1 MSLVVFPQYIFQSV
15 AEPSSHPRNE
25 NIPDDNS
32 AINPV
37 VQQAQQG
44 QQGIQRAMSPSERAR
59 LAEQQAQQQQM
70 IAQNRQAAM
79 EKRQRL
85 NGRSSG
91 GQKPVSA

>member
-1 MSLVVFPQYIFQSV
+1 VV
-15 AEPSSHPRNE
+15 
-25 NIPDDNS
+25 
-32 AINPV
+32 NPAV
-37 VQQAQQG
+37 HQAQQG

-70 IAQNRQAAM
+70 IAANKQAAL

-91 GQKPVSA
+91 QKPVSA